1 MVSKTVDSGSIPAAL
16 ANSNEDRGQNAYY
29 FFAIGW
35 YTIRFFECD
44 FDQIQIDIPGE
55 DMNSI
60 NFKYPKKWSSSK
72 QVSDNHDDLSKRLD
86 DNLCKELESF
96 FQ

>member
-1 MVSKTVDSGSIPAAL
+1 MP
-16 ANSNEDRGQNAYY
+16 
-29 FFAIGW
+29 
-35 YTIRFFECD
+35 TISLSPLDGTLFECD
-44 FDQIQIDIPGE
+44 VDQVDILE
-55 DMNSI
+55 EEMNSI